1 MDLLDLIAQAQ
12 GGRGLENI
20 GGQFGLDPQQTQA
33 AIEQLAPAVAAGLR
47 RNASSPQ
54 GMLELLGALQTGS
67 HERYLDDPDSIQFDR
82 VAGDGNKILGHA
94 FGSKDMSREVAM
106 HAAGQTGIGGAI
118 LKQLLPII
126 ASMVLGSLT
135 RKMGGGT
142 RRAPQP
148 RGGGGLGDILG
159 DILGGGGGG
168 TMRRAPAPKPG
179 SGGLGDILSD
189 ILSGGLGGGSGS
201 DRARRSPQQAEA
213 PDFEYDEDALTR
225 HRDVLEESLGRGS
238 SRGNAADDL
247 LNSVERH
254 LGRR

>member
-54 GMLELLGALQTGS
+54 GMLELLGALQTGG
-67 HERYLDDPDSIQFDR
+67 HERYLDDPDAIQFER
-82 VAGDGNKILGHA
+82 AAGDGNKILGHA

-135 RKMGGGT
+135 RKMGGGGT
-142 RRAPQP
+142 TRAPQP

-168 TMRRAPAPKPG
+168 TRRRAPAPKPG
-179 SGGLGDILSD
+179 SGGLGDILGD
-189 ILSGGLGGGSGS
+189 ILGGALGGGQAG
-201 DRARRSPQQAEA
+201 RSRQQAEA
-213 PDFEYDEDALTR
+213 PDFEYDEDALNR
-225 HRDVLEESLGRGS
+225 HRDVLEETLGRGS
-238 SRGNAADDL
+238 SSGSAADDL
-247 LNSVERH
+247 LSSVERH

>member
-1 MDLLDLIAQAQ
+1 MDLLDLIAQAH

-20 GGQFGLDPQQTQA
+20 GGQFGLDQQQTRA

-47 RNASSPQ
+47 RNANSPQ
-54 GMLELLGALQTGS
+54 GILALLGALQRGN
-67 HERYLDDPDSIQFDR
+67 HEQYLDDPETIQFDR

-106 HAAGQTGIGGAI
+106 HASSQTGIGSAI

-142 RRAPQP
+142 TRAQQP

-168 TMRRAPAPKPG
+168 TRRRAPAPQPG
-179 SGGLGDILSD
+179 SGGLGDILGD
-189 ILSGGLGGGSGS
+189 ILGGALGGGQSGDS
-201 DRARRSPQQAEA
+201 RQQAEA
-213 PDFEYDEDALTR
+213 PDFEYDEDALNR
-225 HRDVLEESLGRGS
+225 HRDVLEETLGRGS
-238 SRGNAADDL
+238 SSGNAADDL
-247 LNSVERH
+247 LSSVERH

>member
-1 MDLLDLIAQAQ
+1 MDLMDLIAQAH

-20 GGQFGLDPQQTQA
+20 GGQFGLDAQQTQA

-47 RNASSPQ
+47 RNANSPQ

-67 HERYLDDPDSIQFDR
+67 HDRYLDDPDAIQFDR

-106 HAAGQTGIGGAI
+106 RASGQTGIGGAI

-142 RRAPQP
+142 TPQP

-168 TMRRAPAPKPG
+168 TRRRAPAPQPG
-179 SGGLGDILSD
+179 SGGLGDILGD
-189 ILSGGLGGGSGS
+189 ILSGGLGGGQGGGQTR
-201 DRARRSPQQAEA
+201 RAQPQAEA
-213 PDFEYDEDALTR
+213 PDFEYDEDALNR
-225 HRDVLEESLGRGS
+225 HRDALEDMLGRGS
-238 SRGNAADDL
+238 SSGNAADDL
-247 LNSVERH
+247 LSSVERH

>member
-1 MDLLDLIAQAQ
+1 MDLIDLITQAH

-20 GGQFGLDPQQTQA
+20 GGQFGLDRQQTQA
-33 AIEQLAPAVAAGLR
+33 AIEQLAPVVAAGLR
-47 RNASSPQ
+47 RNTSSPQ
-54 GMLELLGALQTGS
+54 GMLELLGALQRGS
-67 HERYLDDPDSIQFDR
+67 HEQYLDDPDAIQFDR
-82 VAGDGNKILGHA
+82 VKGDGNKILGHA
-94 FGSKDMSREVAM
+94 FGSKDMSRQVAM

-142 RRAPQP
+142 PRAPQP

-168 TMRRAPAPKPG
+168 TMRRAPAPQPG
-179 SGGLGDILSD
+179 SGGLGDILGD
-189 ILSGGLGGGSGS
+189 ILSGGLGSGQ
-201 DRARRSPQQAEA
+201 ARRPQQQAET
-213 PDFEYDEDALTR
+213 PDFEYDEDALNR
-225 HRDVLEESLGRGS
+225 HRDVLEETLGRGS
-238 SRGNAADDL
+238 SSGNAAEDL